1 MATIPTYTGPQIRER
16 ALEGGYQESIRSDA
30 AFGGVAAKQ
39 LQQAGAAATDL
50 GEAFTKIQEREDAD
64 VVFRA
69 ETALKSEYLKFEDD
83 MRQKRQGANAKGLTQ
98 DADKWWAEAESRFTN
113 GLNDRQRRLLAKSAI
128 QLRAQGENSIRDYE
142 DKELERS
149 HDESWSAS
157 KAVEARNAIANPK
170 SEVVDTAVNNIKQK
184 NAYQAARKGW
194 SPEQLASENLKDTTT
209 IHREVLNRMLDGNNP
224 EAARMYYEANQKDI
238 DPLFH
243 KKIEDTLQDKMTDK
257 AAVQKADSMAS
268 LPYEKGLEE
277 ISKITDIP
285 YRDKVRQRFRENH
298 QDKQIIQREQDAEK
312 LRKEKAAEQNVWRA
326 ISQGKKPE
334 QADLN
339 AMDPE
344 VKVKE
349 IDKYYEAKA
358 KAVVDKR
365 SGKLHAKEDNYEALD
380 IAESAINSGEITQP
394 QQLERFAPFLRAE
407 TFRSLRKTLDK
418 RGEIPHTEVER
429 SFSDRIGKPR
439 SKWEKGDYEQW
450 VAYQNYVNTNVKE
463 TKRPEDIDAWADKWF
478 RSGYRKSEAND
489 FFQSRMTMGEA
500 RTKGV
505 TDFVFKTPKE
515 VEPFIN
521 EMASSMNRVKKNL
534 PGATVNVPT
543 GKTAGD
549 ELYTNY
555 YKDATVWFSAQGQT
569 ISGPRAAAYAVLKQN
584 NKPITIANINA
595 VIAQMKGQ

>member
-1 MATIPTYTGPQIRER
+1 MATIPTYTGPQVKER

-39 LQQAGAAATDL
+39 LQQAGAAVTDL

-64 VVFRA
+64 VVFRT

-83 MRQKRQGANAKGLTQ
+83 IRQKRQGANAKGLAQ
-98 DADKWWAEAESRFTN
+98 DADNWWAEAESRFTN
-113 GLNDRQRRLLAKSAI
+113 GLNERQKRLLSRSAV
-128 QLRAQGENSIRDYE
+128 QLRAQSANSIRDYE
-142 DKELERS
+142 NQELERS

-157 KAVEARNAIANPK
+157 KAVEARNAISNPK

-194 SPEQLASENLKDTTT
+194 TPERLASENIKDTTI
-209 IHREVLNRMLDGNNP
+209 IHREVLSRMLDGNSP
-224 EAARMYYEANQKDI
+224 EAARMYFEQNQKDI
-238 DPLFH
+238 DPTFH
-243 KKIEDTLQDKMTDK
+243 DQIEKKLKDKMTDK
-257 AAVQKADSMAS
+257 AALQKADSIAS
-268 LPYEKGLEE
+268 LPYDKALEE
-277 ISKITDIP
+277 VSKIQDP
-285 YRDKVRQRFRENH
+285 DMRDKTRQRVRENY
-298 QDKQIIQREQDAEK
+298 QDKQIMQREQEAEK
-312 LRKEKAAEQNVWRA
+312 ARKEKAASDAVWQA
-326 ISQGKKPE
+326 VANGKKPA
-334 QADLN
+334 QADLD
-339 AMDPE
+339 AMDG
-344 VKVKE
+344 KDR
-349 IDKYYEAKA
+349 IQLNNYYEARA
-358 KAVVDKR
+358 KAAVDKR

-407 TFRSLRKTLDK
+407 TFRSLRKALDK
-418 RGEIPHTEVER
+418 RGEIPQTEVER
-429 SFSDRIGKPR
+429 SFLDRIGKPR

-505 TDFVFKTPKE
+505 ADFVFKTPKE

-534 PGATVNVPT
+534 PGATINVPT